1 MKFFFT
7 INIILTL
14 FISFVK
20 ADENLISI
28 TVYPSKLDNRI
39 SGSKVDVIDYYKIE
53 KNSYQTVGSLLS
65 KLSSVHFSNLYYGND
80 SKSEV
85 QIRGFGEQSSRNILI
100 LVNGKRINDLTI
112 AKPNLGRIDLSNV
125 AKIEVIKGGVS
136 NVLFGDGAVGAA
148 INIITLDPIYT
159 GDKISLSQSHG
170 SFKYNKT
177 TLNLKNRIGKNIIE
191 VFSNNSFGD
200 GYRENDD
207 FDFKNFSLT
216 NTYLKSPHER
226 FNFNFNMLDEHQRLP
241 GSILISDFIENPRKT
256 RYPKSWADEDIE
268 EISFGYQNMN
278 KNFKTNF
285 SFENKH
291 QFTSDNY
298 GGNTAY
304 QNDTKLKTFSLNL
317 EKSIPKYIKKT
328 KN

>member
-112 AKPNLGRIDLSNV
+112 AKPNLGRINLSNV
-125 AKIEVIKGGVS
+125 A
-136 NVLFGDGAVGAA
+136 
-148 INIITLDPIYT
+148 
-159 GDKISLSQSHG
+159 
-170 SFKYNKT
+170 
-177 TLNLKNRIGKNIIE
+177 
-191 VFSNNSFGD
+191 
-200 GYRENDD
+200 
-207 FDFKNFSLT
+207 
-216 NTYLKSPHER
+216 
-226 FNFNFNMLDEHQRLP
+226 
-241 GSILISDFIENPRKT
+241 
-256 RYPKSWADEDIE
+256 
-268 EISFGYQNMN
+268 
-278 KNFKTNF
+278 
-285 SFENKH
+285 
-291 QFTSDNY
+291 
-298 GGNTAY
+298 
-304 QNDTKLKTFSLNL
+304 
-317 EKSIPKYIKKT
+317 
-328 KN
+328 